1 MSIFAVIQTRF
12 DGHLEEN
19 ITSHTNLKVREG
31 VWLIADEGTAED
43 VSEKLGIAAGQ
54 AGSAIILKASS
65 YHGRTKTS
73 TWDWIKA
80 HWE

>member
-1 MSIFAVIQTRF
+1 MAIFTVIQTRF
-12 DGHLEEN
+12 DRHLEEN
-19 ITSHTNLKVREG
+19 IASQTHLKVREG
-31 VWLIADEGTAED
+31 VWLIASAGTAEE

-73 TWDWIKA
+73 TWDWIRD